1 MTFDGAEEEW
11 GDGQTENVIG
21 CCLRWA
27 DLQVRYG
34 RGDNIQQALWSPL
47 TPTGTRILRLTGSS
61 MPRPQLCPPALVW
74 APLHLLYLTMILQT
88 YLLLWNT
95 PLCPFLH
102 VLSCFAEQSC
112 PHQDRRVSP
121 PTSTF
126 SLWFVSLQCELQS
139 SVYCCFFTQTL

>member
-11 GDGQTENVIG
+11 GDRQTEDVIG

-61 MPRPQLCPPALVW
+61 MPRPQLCPGPPTLVY
-74 APLHLLYLTMILQT
+74 APLHLFIPHYDPPNISPSLKHS
-88 YLLLWNT
+88 
-95 PLCPFLH
+95 PCPFYT
-102 VLSCFAEQSC
+102 CFKLFCSTKL
-112 PHQDRRVSP
+112 
-121 PTSTF
+121 PTSGQKSFSSNISLF
-126 SLWFVSLQCELQS
+126 SLICISTVWITINCVF
-139 SVYCCFFTQTL
+139 